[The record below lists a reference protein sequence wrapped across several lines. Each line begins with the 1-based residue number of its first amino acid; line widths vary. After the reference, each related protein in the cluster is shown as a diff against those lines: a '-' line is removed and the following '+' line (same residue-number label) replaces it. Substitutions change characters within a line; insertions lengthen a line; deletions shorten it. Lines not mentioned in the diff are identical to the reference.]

1 MYTSFLR
8 ILSLTFCFICITLF
22 ISACSSIP
30 KPVGE
35 LASAKAQIETAETND
50 ANHLAP
56 VELDRAKTKLN
67 EAEKASDEKNYATAK
82 RLADESLSDG
92 KLAAAKAS
100 AARAQKSAQDMRD
113 TMQTMGHELERAQRY

>member
-1 MYTSFLR
+1 MPTFFSR
-8 ILSLTFCFICITLF
+8 ILVSSAAVIAISLFT
-22 ISACSSIP
+22 SACSSIP
-30 KPVGE
+30 KPIGE

-56 VELDRAKTKLN
+56 VELDRAKTKLRD
-67 EAEKASDEKNYATAK
+67 AEKATDEKNYVTAK

-100 AARAQKSAQDMRD
+100 AARAQKSVQEMRD
-113 TMQTMGHELERAQRY
+113 TVQTMGQELERVQKY

>member
-8 ILSLTFCFICITLF
+8 NLLLTFCFVSIILL
-22 ISACSSIP
+22 ISACNSIP

-50 ANHLAP
+50 ANHFAP

-67 EAEKASDEKNYATAK
+67 EAEKAADEKNYATAK

-92 KLAAAKAS
+92 KLATAKAS

-113 TMQTMGHELERAQRY
+113 TIQTMGQELERVQRY

>member
-8 ILSLTFCFICITLF
+8 ILSLTFYSICITLF